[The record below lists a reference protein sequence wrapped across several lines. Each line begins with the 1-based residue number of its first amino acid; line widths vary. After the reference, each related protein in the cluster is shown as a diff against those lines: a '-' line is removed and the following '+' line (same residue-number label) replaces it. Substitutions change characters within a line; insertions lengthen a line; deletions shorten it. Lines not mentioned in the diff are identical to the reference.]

1 MGICIRKPLIQL
13 AQLIPLKHVG
23 GRFHVHSVSLVIFP
37 FQNQRRPPN
46 LISEV
51 FRRCSVHLCYSRI
64 FQGFR
69 NIIEF
74 SDILFKALMNLVFL
88 FRFILACPHLKSR
101 FAFINS
107 KAVVQA
113 PCEWSIHRKEDGFLP
128 SAQRLCLFSANPLAR
143 AALRTAR
150 ALNFDFSILTELSLS
165 VIPRF
170 RLNQG
175 DAERNPDLFLQTK

>member
-1 MGICIRKPLIQL
+1 MGICIREPLIQF
-13 AQLIPLKHVG
+13 AQLIPLKQL
-23 GRFHVHSVSLVIFP
+23 GRRFYVHSVSLVIFP
-37 FQNQRRPPN
+37 FQNLRHPPN
-46 LISEV
+46 LISQI
-51 FRRCSVHLCYSRI
+51 FHRCSVCLSHSRI

-88 FRFILACPHLKSR
+88 FRFILVCPHLKSR

-107 KAVVQA
+107 KAVAQA
-113 PCEWSIHRKEDGFLP
+113 LCEWSIHRKEDGFLP

-143 AALRTAR
+143 ASLRIPR
-150 ALNFDFSILTELSLS
+150 ALNFVFSILNELSLS